1 LSRSKEAAF
10 SHAPARGMIGILL
23 VNKPKGLTSHDVV
36 ARVRR
41 AFKTKRVGHAGTLDP
56 LAEGLLV
63 LAIGPATRFLNYL
76 PLEPKEYRAVVKFGE
91 ETTTYDAEGD
101 VVCAKPVP
109 DDLDARLESLIPS
122 FSGEISQMPPIYS
135 AIKKDGRPLY
145 DYARKGEEVE
155 REARQVVIHSIK
167 VSQGLE
173 SGERVLYVD
182 CGGGTY
188 IRSLAH
194 DLGQAVGCGG
204 TIVGLTRT
212 RTGSFSVENSVGL
225 EELLLDRLIPLKD
238 ALAPMPMIVVD
249 PSDEEHIR
257 QGRRIGR
264 PLGQEQEVLALC
276 GQNNEVFA
284 LARVVG
290 SELQPECVI
299 PRAPDA

>member
-1 LSRSKEAAF
+1 MSRCEVAPF

-41 AFKTKRVGHAGTLDP
+41 VFKTKRVGHAGTLDP

-63 LAIGPATRFLNYL
+63 LAVGPATRFLDYL
-76 PLEPKEYRAVVKFGE
+76 PLEPKGYRAVIKFGE
-91 ETTTYDAEGD
+91 ETSTYDAEGD
-101 VVCAKPVP
+101 VVQTRPVP
-109 DDLDARLESLIPS
+109 PDLDRRLAELLPS
-122 FSGEISQMPPIYS
+122 FLGEISQMPPLYS

-155 REARQVVIHSIK
+155 REARKVVIHS
-167 VSQGLE
+167 LE
-173 SGERVLYVD
+173 LTPSPSPEERVLDVT

-212 RTGSFSVENSVGL
+212 RAGRFSVDDTVSLDQVSPDQ
-225 EELLLDRLIPLKD
+225 LLTLKE
-238 ALAPMPMIVVD
+238 ALAPMLMV
-249 PSDEEHIR
+249 SLGSEDEEHIR
-257 QGRRIGR
+257 QGRRIR
-264 PLGQEQEVLALC
+264 RSIGQEGEPVGLC
-276 GQNNEVFA
+276 GQNDRVFA

-290 SELQPECVI
+290 DELQPACVI
-299 PRAPDA
+299 PRAPDL